1 MLNPQHT
8 VHITINEKLCVK
20 SVLMV
25 SGAALPRDVDMNP
38 SASQRWITLSK
49 WPTYSPAALASTIGG
64 HRKIMAARA
73 SLSAKPHQSPN
84 FTGITFKY

>member
-25 SGAALPRDVDMNP
+25 SGSALPRDVDMNP
-38 SASQRWITLSK
+38 SAGTPHSGG
-49 WPTYSPAALASTIGG
+49 SPC
-64 HRKIMAARA
+64 
-73 SLSAKPHQSPN
+73 QSGLLIAQQHWHLP
-84 FTGITFKY
+84 